1 MKSIF
6 NDSFGRNNTAI
17 ESSNSDV
24 DAPKL
29 FIKAMY
35 DLGGITRKDLAYLI
49 YVTHDKQVSYND
61 ALNEFRSSTDE
72 REIHIPQLVSNKY
85 SDVKF
90 TVLLTS
96 LGICIEDDG
105 KYFISKCIL
114 EKYEN
119 EIKKLSIYNK
129 EPEIVL
135 TLSEELVVADS
146 ENLEDEI
153 EETTQKRII
162 TSFAYD
168 IKSDKF
174 YRQNNRVPVSYK
186 TKTGVK
192 YKTNPR
198 ISKTALQLA
207 GYKCQV
213 NSENHITFISKLGQQ
228 YMEAHHLIPMHA
240 QKDFSINLD
249 RIENIVSICPNCHSA
264 IHLGND
270 AVRLEYLKTLYDLK
284 IKELM
289 KVGLNISFGELFT
302 KYYK

>member
-1 MKSIF
+1 MNSIF

-17 ESSNSDV
+17 EHSDS
-24 DAPKL
+24 DIDPPKL
-29 FIKAMY
+29 FIKACY
-35 DLGGITRKDLAYLI
+35 DLNGITRRDLAYLL
-49 YVTHDKQVSYND
+49 YVTHDKQISYND
-61 ALNEFRSSTDE
+61 ALNEFRSTTEE
-72 REIHIPQLVSNKY
+72 REINIPLLVSNKY

-90 TVLLTS
+90 TVLLTA
-96 LGICIEDDG
+96 LGVCNEVDG
-105 KYFISKCIL
+105 KYYIAKSVL

-119 EIKKLSIYNK
+119 RIKNLSIYNK
-129 EPEIVL
+129 EPDIVL
-135 TLSEELVVADS
+135 TLSEELITA
-146 ENLEDEI
+146 ENENVEDEI
-153 EETTQKRII
+153 EQATQKRII

-168 IKSDKF
+168 INSIKF
-174 YRQNNRVPVSYK
+174 QKQNNRVPVSYK
-186 TKTGVK
+186 TKNGIK

-207 GYKCQV
+207 DYKCQV
-213 NSENHITFISKLGQQ
+213 NPEKHLTFISKLGQQ

-249 RIENIVSICPNCHSA
+249 RIENIVSICSNCHSA

-284 IKELM
+284 KDELA